1 MNFNTIK
8 GKSFPITSDLCENF
22 RKAANICSYIII
34 VFMFL
39 LIIAEHEII
48 DEPTTYFTYENKKSR
63 FFLKLLCFIQLVI
76 MLLYAGLWYI
86 LRGELIFKKYLKS
99 LESEGGEEPEGGK
112 KEEGEGEGK

>member
-48 DEPTTYFTYENKKSR
+48 DEPTTYFTY
-63 FFLKLLCFIQLVI
+63 
-76 MLLYAGLWYI
+76 
-86 LRGELIFKKYLKS
+86 
-99 LESEGGEEPEGGK
+99 
-112 KEEGEGEGK
+112 